1 MNLSD
6 LNLMN
11 LMSQLMQRQMGLDP
25 PLTRDLI
32 VERELPVPMPDGVV
46 LLADRW
52 APQGRRRLAP
62 GRADTQPLRPGR
74 DVQRVAWSGRW
85 PSAGSR

>member
-11 LMSQLMQRQMGLDP
+11 LMSQLMQRRMGLDP

-32 VERELPVPMPDGVV
+32 VERDLPVPMPDG
-46 LLADRW
+46 ARCS
-52 APQGRRRLAP
+52 A
-62 GRADTQPLRPGR
+62 
-74 DVQRVAWSGRW
+74 VA
-85 PSAGSR
+85 